1 MLHQRRIRL
10 QRIETCKIKRFV
22 ARHFRILEIARQLV
36 SLDKTVVERIKFRD
50 RAARCR
56 SQEIVGKHGISRA
69 AHILVGRSRV
79 APYDRIDSRHRTFRE
94 IDAATLLRCHIVG
107 NRVRHQM
114 GACRRAGSR
123 IVDINARAGLCR
135 VCHHIRARHQA
146 ARHHVQAAAFHR
158 AAIANH
164 AVAHM
169 SPCRNNCSASAR
181 FIASGCHRHRRAV
194 FNIQPVDRRRAS
206 RLRIQRLAECQ
217 RVVARHFLHRCRCLF
232 HCAQH
237 RLVCRGIAGVVVP
250 IAGRFVVAAH
260 DGHAVRY
267 HKRVA
272 LRIVG
277 IGKRI
282 HVVCHIVVFVACYF
296 HRRRLPLLRHASPC
310 GIKHLLQFH
319 GTRRVFRRIGRR
331 VARSGKRHVVHAIAI
346 RLHEIFIIALVS
358 ANIDR
363 AIFNPVGKVHVGLRQ
378 IGFRIGIVLCLS
390 LVQIVGSFVHARA
403 RRRQPIVISRSG
415 ICACFKRIHRRPLVI
430 VSCRKLAHQFVLY
443 RATHI
448 TVIGR
453 RERIRG

>member
-1 MLHQRRIRL
+1 
-10 QRIETCKIKRFV
+10 
-22 ARHFRILEIARQLV
+22 
-36 SLDKTVVERIKFRD
+36 
-50 RAARCR
+50 
-56 SQEIVGKHGISRA
+56 
-69 AHILVGRSRV
+69 
-79 APYDRIDSRHRTFRE
+79 
-94 IDAATLLRCHIVG
+94 
-107 NRVRHQM
+107 M

-169 SPCRNNCSASAR
+169 PPCRDYGASAACVV
-181 FIASGCHRHRRAV
+181 ASGRHRCRRAV

-206 RLRIQRLAECQ
+206 RLRIQRLAESQ
-217 RVVARHFLHRCRCLF
+217 RMIACHFLHRCRCLF

-237 RLVCRGIAGVVVP
+237 RLVCRGVAGVVVP

-282 HVVCHIVVFVACYF
+282 HVICHIVVFVACYF
-296 HRRRLPLLRHASPC
+296 HRRRQSLLRHASPC

-331 VARSGKRHVVHAIAI
+331 VARSGKSHVVHAVDV
-346 RLHEIFIIALVS
+346 RLHEILIIAFVC
-358 ANIDR
+358 ANVDR
-363 AIFNPVGKVHVGLRQ
+363 TVFDTVGEVHVGLRQ
-378 IGFRIGIVLCLS
+378 IGFRITFVLS
-390 LVQIVGSFVHARA
+390 LIQIVGSLVHTRA
-403 RRRQPIVISRSG
+403 RRRQPVVVVCAGS
-415 ICACFKRIHRRPLVI
+415 CACFKRIHRRQLVVVRRI
-430 VSCRKLAHQFVLY
+430 CRKLAHQFVLY

-453 RERIRG
+453 RERPRG